1 VKTAAP
7 GASPR
12 RAAAPAGNSY
22 ARIYAVVRR
31 IPAGRVATYGQVAAL
46 AGLAGRARQVG
57 YALHAL
63 PEGSPVPWQRV
74 INARG
79 EISPRAEPGWAGFQR
94 FLLEEEGVAF
104 DLGGAVDLER
114 CLWQPAAPRVR
125 RPPAASV
132 AGIAAVLRPLGT
144 ARRSAGAKAYL
155 KSDLEFFGV
164 DTPALRR
171 EARAWLR
178 AHRGAGRAALTSLVK
193 ALWRRPVH
201 ELRAFAVELLMARQQ
216 LLDAADIELLESLLR
231 RSGTWAYVDPIAIQV
246 AGPLVERHPELGA
259 VLDRW
264 SADPDFWLRRAS
276 LLALLR
282 PLARGGGDWR
292 RFVRYADAMLEE
304 REFFV
309 RKAIGWVLRE
319 VAKRHPGRVAGY
331 LSARLD
337 RVAGLTLRE
346 AVKHLPAA
354 DRLRLLPPGRRR

>member
-1 VKTAAP
+1 
-7 GASPR
+7 
-12 RAAAPAGNSY
+12 
-22 ARIYAVVRR
+22 VVRR
-31 IPAGRVATYGQVAAL
+31 VPAGRVATYGQIAAL

-63 PEGSPVPWQRV
+63 PDGSPVPWHRV

-79 EISPRAEPGWAGFQR
+79 EVSPRAEPGWAGFQR

-104 DLGGAVDLER
+104 DLDGTVDLER
-114 CLWQPAAPRVR
+114 FLWLGAARPGS

-132 AGIAAVLRPLGT
+132 TAIAAVLRPLGT
-144 ARRSAGAKAYL
+144 PRRAVGAKAYL
-155 KSDLEFFGV
+155 KSDLQFFGV

-178 AHRGAGRAALTSLVK
+178 ARRGTGRAALTRLVE

-201 ELRAFAVELLMARQQ
+201 ELRAFAIELLMARQA
-216 LLDAADIELLESLLR
+216 LLDGADVELLESLLR
-231 RSGTWAYVDPIAIQV
+231 RSATWAYVDPIAIQV
-246 AGPLVERHPELGA
+246 VGPLAERHPELGA

-264 SADPDFWLRRAS
+264 SADPDFWLRRAA

-282 PLARGGGDWR
+282 PLARGEGDWE
-292 RFVRYADAMLEE
+292 RFVRYADAMLGE

-319 VAKRHPGRVAGY
+319 VAKRQPRRVAAF
-331 LSARLD
+331 LSSRRD
-337 RVAGLTLRE
+337 RIAGLTLRE
-346 AVKHLPAA
+346 AVKYLPDA
-354 DRLRLLPPGRRR
+354 DRRRLLPPSRRR